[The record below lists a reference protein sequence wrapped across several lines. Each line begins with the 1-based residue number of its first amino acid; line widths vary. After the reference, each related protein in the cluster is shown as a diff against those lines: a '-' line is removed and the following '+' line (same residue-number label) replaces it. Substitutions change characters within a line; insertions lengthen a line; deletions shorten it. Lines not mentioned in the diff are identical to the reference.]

1 MPPLSAK
8 AGRVSLGGRTIYLG
22 SFNTEE
28 EAALARRA
36 AEEAKVR
43 IDPRGRG
50 PAYTE
55 ENASRLKEAAW
66 QEVTMRRQLHSLV
79 DSLPSDVVADMMAAS
94 CGAGSSYAV
103 ESAHYWHPSETGV
116 SKSGDAGAA
125 KEFPKASGEW
135 KERAD
140 IDTPPSPPIRGEV
153 VVEAGEVIEHSPLRA
168 CLARLAATLRS
179 LLSLCRPFAR
189 VPPAA
194 STSTAIVPYSP
205 LRACAVQFSF
215 VFVLLLPAAIVVSAF
230 VLNEIGTFA
239 HGSPPAC
246 TPGRLAASP
255 PPSAL
260 PTWSSDLLLP
270 APAWIAHLSPPPAAP
285 PPLHRP
291 EVLPEVGHDMG
302 QLFWY
307 KLLSPPSPSL
317 PPSPRP
323 PPRPS
328 PSPSSSPPP
337 HSPSVPD
344 ADEHEFTQGVVVGAL
359 AVVGVVVAKV
369 TITALFVGGR
379 RLSVGELGIGDLTP
393 PCSDAADVEP
403 SYLTPSTVTRF
414 MAGEIIGAAIVVLA
428 AAVAALLLLKIFKFA
443 VERCRVCRPPRD
455 VPLLLRAPSAEPS
468 DYDPFPQ
475 KQQGSGVTIE
485 QGKGLLKEMV

>member
-28 EAALARRA
+28 EKVLACQA
-36 AEEAKVR
+36 AEAAKVL

-66 QEVTMRRQLHSLV
+66 REVTMRRQLHSLV
-79 DSLPSDVVADMMAAS
+79 DALPSDVVVDMMAAS
-94 CGAGSSYAV
+94 FGAGSRYAV
-103 ESAHYWHPSETGV
+103 ESAHYSHPSEIV
-116 SKSGDAGAA
+116 FKSGDAGAA
-125 KEFPKASGEW
+125 KEFPKSSGEW

-140 IDTPPSPPIRGEV
+140 IDTPPSPPIR
-153 VVEAGEVIEHSPLRA
+153 GEVIEHSPLRA

-179 LLSLCRPFAR
+179 LRSLCRPFAR

-215 VFVLLLPAAIVVSAF
+215 LLVLLLPTAIVVSAF

-239 HGSPPAC
+239 HGSLPAC

-270 APAWIAHLSPPPAAP
+270 ASAWTAPPSPPLAAP

-291 EVLPEVGHDMG
+291 QAVPEVGHDMG
-302 QLFWY
+302 QLFSY
-307 KLLSPPSPSL
+307 KLLSPPYPSL

-328 PSPSSSPPP
+328 PSSPPP
-337 HSPSVPD
+337 HSASVPD
-344 ADEHEFTQGVVVGAL
+344 ADEHEFTKGVVVGAL
-359 AVVGVVVAKV
+359 AVVGVLVAKV
-369 TITALFVGGR
+369 TITALVVGGR
-379 RLSVGELGIGDLTP
+379 RLSVGELGIGDLTA
-393 PCSDAADVEP
+393 PCSDAMDVEL
-403 SYLTPSTVTRF
+403 SYLTPATVTRF

-428 AAVAALLLLKIFKFA
+428 AALLLLKILKFA
-443 VERCRVCRPPRD
+443 VERCRACRPPRD
-455 VPLLLRAPSAEPS
+455 VALLLRAPSTEPS
-468 DYDPFPQ
+468 HYDPFPS
-475 KQQGSGVTIE
+475 KQQGTDVTIE